1 MGEAGTAD
9 ELRLTVAL
17 TFDSDAGSCRPDTT
31 NGEPPWATS
40 RAACGVRGTLP
51 LTFNLLEAYEVPA
64 TFFTPGYT
72 ADYHPHVVRSLAKA
86 TKGRHS
92 ASPEGY
98 AKPSTERR
106 NTEWQTF
113 PCIASTERSSSGG

>member
-17 TFDSDAGSCRPDTT
+17 MFDSDAGSCRPDTT
-31 NGEPPWATS
+31 NGEPPWGTSHAT
-40 RAACGVRGTLP
+40 CGVTETFP
-51 LTFNLLEAYEVPA
+51 LTFNLLETCEMPA
-64 TFFTPGYT
+64 TFFTPDYT
-72 ADYHPHVVRSLAKA
+72 VDHHPHVVHSLAKA

-113 PCIASTERSSSGG
+113 RCIASTETSSSGG